1 MDENAKAQF
10 RWKFYRLTVELN
22 IIVLLVAMS
31 IPVFLIIHSLYTVPV
46 ITGMLVLALIL
57 SWDFIKKYRE
67 TKTWLD
73 GNTGKEKEHKKE
85 YESKSSL

>member
-31 IPVFLIIHSLYTVPV
+31 IPVFLLIQSPYTVLL
-46 ITGMLVLALIL
+46 ILGMLAVALL
-57 SWDFIKKYRE
+57 LFVDFIKKYRE
-67 TKTWLD
+67 TKAWLD
-73 GNTGKEKEHKKE
+73 DNAEKKPKQEKK
-85 YESKSSL
+85 S